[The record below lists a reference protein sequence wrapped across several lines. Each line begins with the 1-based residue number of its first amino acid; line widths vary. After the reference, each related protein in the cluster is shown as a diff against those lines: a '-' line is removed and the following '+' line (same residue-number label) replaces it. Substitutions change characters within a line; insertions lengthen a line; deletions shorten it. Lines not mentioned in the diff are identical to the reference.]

1 MRLLAAIHSVKQGAE
16 QLVLG
21 GGHVVAKAAPKRE
34 LGKQGSGHFFNP
46 VVGS

>member
-1 MRLLAAIHSVKQGAE
+1 MRLLAAIHSVEQGAE